1 MWKVVGS
8 TGYLGFFILV
18 WFLAGYYGGRWLDR
32 RFGTEPWFMWAGVG
46 VGLLA
51 AANEIARVVKHYN
64 KSLEQDDGGPG
75 PKTP

>member
-8 TGYLGFFILV
+8 TGYLGFFILL
-18 WFLAGYYGGRWLDR
+18 WFLAGYYGGQWLDR
-32 RFGTEPWFMWAGVG
+32 RFGTEPWFKWVGLG

-51 AANEIARVVKHYN
+51 GANEIARVIKQYN
-64 KSLEQDDGGPG
+64 KSLKEDDGSG